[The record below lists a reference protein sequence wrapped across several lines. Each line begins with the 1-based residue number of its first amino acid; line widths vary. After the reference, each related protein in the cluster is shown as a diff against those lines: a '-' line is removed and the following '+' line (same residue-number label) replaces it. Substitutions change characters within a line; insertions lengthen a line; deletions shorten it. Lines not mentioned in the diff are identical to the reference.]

1 VSWRA
6 PAAMIV
12 TQLRLRHF
20 RNHTASA
27 LEFGEGLNALLGD
40 NGQGKT
46 NILEAISYLGLTKS
60 FYAASDAR
68 VVQFDEPAFEVDG
81 VMRDAGGRE
90 HHVRVTYGP
99 GPGEKTFTVNGLRPE
114 RLAAVIGRF
123 PLVILS
129 PDHGAITSG
138 GPAERRKFLDITL
151 AQVSPAYLEDLLE
164 YRRVLR
170 QRNLLLADGRRWGTL
185 SLTAL
190 EPWTASLA
198 VHAARVVARRRVF
211 AAEFTSYVERAYQ
224 RLVPSGERPGLAYV
238 GPVDA
243 ESVGETESALLKAL
257 ERTAREEQQRGM
269 TLVGP
274 HRDDLRLLINGKD
287 VQQFASQGQ
296 HKTLLVAFK
305 IGEFRYVQERRE
317 ESPVLLLDDV
327 FSELDRPRAMRIL
340 ELVEDLGQC
349 VITATDEGVFHGAL
363 DWGKRHRRFLVQAGS
378 ARALEEAHA

>member
-1 VSWRA
+1 
-6 PAAMIV
+6 MIV
-12 TQLRLRHF
+12 TRIQLRHF
-20 RNHTASA
+20 RNHAASE
-27 LEFGEGLNALLGD
+27 LKFGEGVNALLGD

-68 VVQFDEPAFEVDG
+68 VVQFEAAAFDVEG

-90 HHVRVTYGP
+90 QHIRVAYG
-99 GPGEKTFTVNGLRPE
+99 GTAGEKEFTINGLRPE

-138 GPAERRKFLDITL
+138 GPSERRKFLDITL

-170 QRNLLLADGRRWGTL
+170 QRNLLLADGRRRGSL
-185 SLTAL
+185 SWAAL
-190 EPWTASLA
+190 DPWTTGLA
-198 VHAARVVARRRVF
+198 NRAARIVARRRAF
-211 AAEFTSYVERAYQ
+211 AAEFRSYVEPAYW
-224 RLVPSGERPGLAYV
+224 RLVPSGERPGLEYV
-238 GPVDA
+238 GAADGDGVR
-243 ESVGETESALLKAL
+243 EIEVALLKAL
-257 ERTAREEQQRGM
+257 ERTSREERQRGV

-274 HRDDLRLLINGKD
+274 HRDDLRLLINGKE

-305 IGEFRYVQERRE
+305 IAEFRYVQERRD

-327 FSELDRPRAMRIL
+327 FSELDGARATRIL
-340 ELVEDLGQC
+340 GLVEELGQC
-349 VITATDEGVFHGAL
+349 IITATDEGVFHGAL
-363 DWGKRHRRFLVQAGS
+363 RWGARHRRFTVQSGTVRETEP
-378 ARALEEAHA
+378 ARA

>member
-1 VSWRA
+1 
-6 PAAMIV
+6 MIV
-12 TQLRLRHF
+12 TQIQLRHF
-20 RNHTASA
+20 RNHTASE
-27 LEFGEGLNALLGD
+27 LEFGEGVNALLGD

-60 FYAASDAR
+60 FYAATDTR
-68 VVQFDEPAFEVDG
+68 VVQFEESSFEVNG
-81 VMRDAGGRE
+81 VMRDGGGRD
-90 HHVRVTYGP
+90 HRVRVVFGRMA
-99 GPGEKTFTVNGLRPE
+99 GEKEFTVNGLRPE

-170 QRNLLLADGRRWGTL
+170 QRNLLLAEGRRRGNL
-185 SLTAL
+185 SGVAL

-198 VHAARVVARRRVF
+198 VHAARIVSRRRAF
-211 AAEFTSYVERAYQ
+211 AAEFTSYVEPAYA
-224 RLVPSGERPGLAYV
+224 RLVPSGERPGLEYV
-238 GPVDA
+238 GAVDA
-243 ESVGETESALLKAL
+243 EGVREIEAAVLKAL
-257 ERTAREEQQRGM
+257 ERTSREERQRGV

-305 IGEFRYVQERRE
+305 IAEFRYVQERRDE
-317 ESPVLLLDDV
+317 PPVLLLDDV
-327 FSELDRPRAMRIL
+327 FSELDRARAARIL
-340 ELVEDLGQC
+340 ELVEELGQC
-349 VITATDEGVFHGAL
+349 VITATDEGAFHGAL
-363 DWGKRHRRFLVQAGS
+363 RWGGRHRRFTVQGGTV
-378 ARALEEAHA
+378 RLLEDNGA